1 MKPNPKLNYFIENKI
16 EEDKDNPYILWEEG
30 DIEKLQTLIEET
42 AQNKNVKEYLLERL
56 ERPHVPNTCPV
67 DTLLDTIGEL
77 SHKRRDSGRKKIY
90 ETEMRLFPNS
100 DELRAVYKVAKS
112 IRSYNVSLRHIDWA
126 LDELPESLKATK
138 EEN

>member
-1 MKPNPKLNYFIENKI
+1 MKPTPKLHYFIENKI

-30 DIEKLQTLIEET
+30 DIEKLQTLIKEN
-42 AQNKNVKEYLLERL
+42 ASNKNDREYLLERL

-67 DTLLDTIGEL
+67 DTLLDLIGDL
-77 SHKRRDSGRKKIY
+77 SYRKRDKWRKKVY

-100 DELRAVYKVAKS
+100 DELRKVYKLAKC
-112 IRSYNVSLRHIDWA
+112 IRSYHVSLREIDWA
-126 LDELPESLKATK
+126 LEELPESLKATK

>member
-1 MKPNPKLNYFIENKI
+1 MKLNPKLHYFIENKI

-30 DIEKLQTLIEET
+30 DIEKLQTLIKEN
-42 AQNKNVKEYLLERL
+42 ASNKNDREYLLERL

-67 DTLLDTIGEL
+67 DTLLDLIGDL
-77 SHKRRDSGRKKIY
+77 SHRKRHNSGKKKVY

-100 DELRAVYKVAKS
+100 DELRKVYGLALS
-112 IRSYNVSLRHIDWA
+112 IRKYHASLREIDWR
-126 LDELPESLKATK
+126 LEELKATK

>member
-1 MKPNPKLNYFIENKI
+1 MKPNPKLHYFIENKI
-16 EEDKDNPYILWEEG
+16 NETKDNPYILLEEG

-42 AQNKNVKEYLLERL
+42 ASNKNDREYLQERL

-67 DTLLDTIGEL
+67 DTLLDLIGDL
-77 SHKRRDSGRKKIY
+77 SYRKRDKWRKKVY

-100 DELRAVYKVAKS
+100 DELRKVYGLALS
-112 IRSYNVSLRHIDWA
+112 IRKYHASLREIDWR
-126 LDELPESLKATK
+126 LEELKATK